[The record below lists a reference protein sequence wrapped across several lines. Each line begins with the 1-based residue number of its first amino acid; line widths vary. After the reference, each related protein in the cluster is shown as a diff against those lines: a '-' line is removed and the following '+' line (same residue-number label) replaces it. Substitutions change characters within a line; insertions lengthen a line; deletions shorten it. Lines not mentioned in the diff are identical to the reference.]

1 MSWDFLN
8 EAWGGFQSAYE
19 WWNQE
24 GPGAGETSPP
34 PSGGVYFTSGN
45 PYQAGSPGGSGIMG
59 YLPIMI
65 LAVVAV
71 LIVVI
76 VKK

>member
-1 MSWDFLN
+1 MWDFLN

-24 GPGAGETSPP
+24 GPGAGESSPP
-34 PSGGVYFTSGN
+34 PSGGIQFYGQN
-45 PYQAGSPGGSGIMG
+45 PYQGGTSGAGISGIFIAG
-59 YLPIMI
+59 I
-65 LAVVAV
+65 LAAVAV
-71 LIVVI
+71 LIVII